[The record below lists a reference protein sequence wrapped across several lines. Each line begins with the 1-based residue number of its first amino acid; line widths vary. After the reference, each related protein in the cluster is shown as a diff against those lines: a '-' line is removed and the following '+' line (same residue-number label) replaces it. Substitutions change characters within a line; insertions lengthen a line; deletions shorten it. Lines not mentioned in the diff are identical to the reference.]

1 MDRLID
7 TEELAKALGVSPRTV
22 DTWRTAGEGP
32 DYIKI
37 GAQVRY
43 RESDVEQWLS
53 TVRVIQGNTAGRLK
67 PGPSWADFVAKA
79 VQPSDATVHRHNLW
93 RVWNEYLAQHPDAR
107 EDTNGPQ
114 LESDLRPALKTHLTV
129 TSARSGIYDG
139 IRLTTYGQTLLTTAK
154 HREWDLPDYV
164 SSDDVGAGLAGERF
178 AIGRRGTDNPT
189 DAVIDF
195 AQHPVLAIFGRGTG
209 KTTTVHH
216 LIREITDRRRNGD
229 LKAVLAVHDP
239 RSNLHP
245 SATQLLDPAEDKYE
259 HDFKPFDRW
268 LRSIETIDDAPPECD
283 TIYLIVDNLDW
294 ADDPALI
301 RPFVNE
307 IARRDPRL
315 RVIFTY
321 DRRNLDHN
329 ERSFDNQSLQLRA
342 GLNLE
347 RMADL
352 VNVLALGETDYS
364 ANSADKLI
372 GSYNPDLALP
382 PGAGYLHSP
391 GDPVSSGYLQLA
403 HP

>member
-43 RESDVEQWLS
+43 RESDVEQWLT

-79 VQPSDATVHRHNLW
+79 VQSSEASVHRQNLW
-93 RVWNEYLAQHPDAR
+93 RVWNEYLALHPDAR
-107 EDTNGPQ
+107 GDTNGPQ
-114 LESDLRPALKTHLTV
+114 LESDLRPALKTHVTV
-129 TSARSGIYDG
+129 TSARSGIFEG
-139 IRLTTYGQTLLTTAK
+139 IRLTTYGQTLLTTVK
-154 HREWDLPDYV
+154 NREWDLPGYV
-164 SSDDVGAGLAGERF
+164 SSDDVGAGLSGERF
-178 AIGRRGTDNPT
+178 AIGRRGADNPT

-216 LIREITDRRRNGD
+216 LIREITNRHRNGD

-239 RSNLHP
+239 LGNLHP
-245 SATQLLDPAEDKYE
+245 SAAHLLDPAEDKYE
-259 HDFKPFDRW
+259 HDFKPFNLW
-268 LRSIETIDDAPPECD
+268 LKSIDKITDDTSNSV
-283 TIYLIVDNLDW
+283 TIYLIVDNLNV

-301 RPFVNE
+301 RPFLNK
-307 IARRDPRL
+307 IARRDQRL

-329 ERSFDNQSLQLRA
+329 ERSFDDQSLQLRA

-347 RMADL
+347 RIAGL
-352 VNVLALGETDYS
+352 VNVLALGETDYRTDS
-364 ANSADKLI
+364 TDKLI
-372 GSYNPDLALP
+372 GSYNPDLALA

-391 GDPVSSGYLQLA
+391 GDPINSGYLQLA